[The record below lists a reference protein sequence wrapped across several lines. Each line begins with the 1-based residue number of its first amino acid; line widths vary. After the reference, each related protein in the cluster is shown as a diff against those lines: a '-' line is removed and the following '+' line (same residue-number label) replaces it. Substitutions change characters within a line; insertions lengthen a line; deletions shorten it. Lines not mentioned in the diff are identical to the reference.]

1 MLLPGRIPGF
11 KNEDIQLLSSSAT
24 KMNVWKSF
32 KRACEESNKQ
42 AVSYTKFTD
51 LWKQFYPNVVVSKPM
66 TDLCFTCQQNTS
78 KLLRAGNL
86 PEEEKSECVQTQQE
100 HLNSVKAERELYRK
114 VCKEAKCSFQAV
126 VDQIDLDERHESCSL
141 TTTISKG
148 LQRGEMQ
155 FSGRCGPNRP

>member
-11 KNEDIQLLSSSAT
+11 KNEDIQLLSSSDT

-51 LWKQFYPNVVVSKPM
+51 LWKQFYPNIVVSKPM

-114 VCKEAKCSFQAV
+114 VCEEAKC
-126 VDQIDLDERHESCSL
+126 IP
-141 TTTISKG
+141 SKNF
-148 LQRGEMQ
+148 RSKIVTNSKKFDMQ
-155 FSGRCGPNRP
+155 LLCFAS

>member
-1 MLLPGRIPGF
+1 MHYQNHGISLQIHGNSKRLPHNALPLDVAEDIKNFLSNYADENAVLLPGRIPGF
-11 KNEDIQLLSSSAT
+11 KNEDIQLLSSSDT

-78 KLLRAGNL
+78 KLL
-86 PEEEKSECVQTQQE
+86 
-100 HLNSVKAERELYRK
+100 
-114 VCKEAKCSFQAV
+114 
-126 VDQIDLDERHESCSL
+126 
-141 TTTISKG
+141 
-148 LQRGEMQ
+148 
-155 FSGRCGPNRP
+155 